1 MPVDPVVGPVLPAR
15 PGERGAAASVTTIPF
30 DVGTPGGRGAVQVT
44 LDPGRTGD
52 NTVRAVVLDAD
63 GALTAVPG
71 LPLSFTLPGTLP
83 DRDAGPIDAGLVD
96 RGGYWSTSSLTLP
109 LPGAWTVRAT
119 VRTSGLDQT
128 TATRPAR
135 TGR

>member
-1 MPVDPVVGPVLPAR
+1 VPVAPVVGPVLPAR

-30 DVGTPGGRGAVQVT
+30 DVGTPGGRGAVQPT

-71 LPLSFTLPGTLP
+71 LRLSFTLPDTLP
-83 DRDAGPIDAGLVD
+83 D
-96 RGGYWSTSSLTLP
+96 RGGYWSTSSVTLP
-109 LPGAWTVRAT
+109 LPAAWT

>member
-1 MPVDPVVGPVLPAR
+1 VPVAPVVGPVLPTR
-15 PGERGAAASVTTIPF
+15 PGERGAAASATTIPF
-30 DVGTPGGRGAVQVT
+30 DVGTPGGRGAVQLT

-71 LPLSFTLPGTLP
+71 LPLSFTLPDTLP
-83 DRDAGPIDAGLVD
+83 D
-96 RGGYWSTSSLTLP
+96 RGGYWSTSSVTLP
-109 LPGAWTVRAT
+109 LPAAWT